1 LGKSYN
7 NYKSSPF
14 IQSYQKNIN
23 QPIYNATDKLLNYGS
38 NIPRFQISRELIGKA
53 IPASKTPVG
62 QTVTNIALGIPESI
76 LNIPRNLTVGYS
88 RLEKEKLGAI
98 RGKPVSLQN
107 IAAGVAP
114 LAESALDIAS
124 FGTVKTLAK
133 EGGKAF
139 LKQGVGQAFKQ
150 GAKTGALYGG
160 AGGLSYGVGEQY
172 GKKFNTGEVV
182 GTTLMGASLG
192 GILGGSV
199 SALGALKQSI
209 KYPKDIARQLREAN
223 GRYIAGDTPV
233 KPLKMNQKVWDNQI
247 AFNKKYNRNP
257 YEMVT
262 SNDLNEAIKYELK
275 KKQPGLSVRDV
286 NLDKKPLS
294 TSLDAKAGLP
304 KFEDVATARS
314 AGKLSID
321 EANLLGPSG
330 ERFVSQ
336 AGLYDTKPKVFEA
349 GEVAQQNGS
358 AEKAL
363 YRSFLSD
370 IENRV
375 PKSSRIN
382 EALKGRD
389 TNSLNYDA
397 IWQKAKS
404 NFSSELQKS
413 KELGFNKIEQY
424 NTALKMVGEDATKLK
439 QVAPLLNE
447 INNLEVAGKNV
458 PMELQTQVDRLV
470 AQQPLSEVTTGI
482 KSTPLEG
489 KTPILTTKAMG
500 FESVAAIQKQ
510 QQKLLQKFPGVDI
523 KKQEPVQAL
532 DDIIAQGRKQI
543 GGKIEDPKVSIK
555 KTFDDFYTQWV
566 DRYNPVT
573 RVSKKVKSE
582 LKTKGAMLRPEVDP
596 EYLVRRLSGA
606 GGIAD
611 YRFRTEL
618 NPVLKEIEATSI
630 PKIDMDTYLA
640 NKRMAAFGTIE
651 RDIYGNDPVKA
662 GKIVEALDQK
672 YGTQLSELTDKLYA
686 YQDKGFQEMVD
697 AGFIS
702 PEVALKIKSQNPD
715 YAPLYRVMD
724 DVSDYLGLPTK
735 KLQQGTQPIQKIKG
749 SKKLIESP
757 IESIIGNTF
766 SQRAAIE
773 KNAVAKSIVGL
784 QDVMD
789 VGFKKVSKSAPD
801 TITVWKN
808 GEKEYWQVGQDVADT
823 AKGAN
828 EEAMNLVLKIVQA
841 PAALLRQGATGRNPE
856 FMLPNIIRDQ
866 LDAGVTSK
874 YGYIPFVDYVS
885 GLKSMLTNDD
895 VYKKWQS
902 SGAKIALGEMSGKK
916 SIKQMFE
923 TAKTRQGLFKK
934 LASTLDFMGKYSEEP
949 TRVGLFKKA
958 YKKTGN
964 ELLSVME
971 SRDSTVDFARMG
983 SKMAVAN
990 RIIPFLNV
998 GVQGFDK
1005 LIRSVKNNPGKVLL
1019 NAALYGVA
1027 PASAL
1032 AIYNLKNYPQEYAE
1046 IPQYEKDSN
1055 FVLVKGRNEDGTV
1068 DYITF
1073 PKGNVIPTIANP
1085 IQSFIEYAYG
1095 NDKQSF
1101 KEMALQTLS
1110 STLPVVG
1117 DGQSLQEIALKTIG
1131 SNLPQA
1137 VKPLAENLL
1146 NKSFWKYDTK
1156 KEQTKEI
1163 VPSYLQKQEPYKQ
1176 AYEWTPAMYKGI
1188 GSFLNVSPL
1197 KVQNLMEGYL
1207 AGYVKVPSQII
1218 DMMVRSSKGQE
1229 IEPNQKTILRRFIKQ
1244 TYPSSGAPPAEQPPK
1259 TPLMERIT
1267 GKVSAA
1273 GKDQKIAAK
1282 YWYTDESGY
1291 SKSLDVGKVASM
1303 PSASG
1308 YEKILKDKESFSMV
1322 SSILDNLPPE
1332 KQAVALQQLGISIE
1346 DATYYNVARQPND
1359 VKSAWINDEISK
1371 IDTKDRGKML
1381 DYLISQRK
1389 EVNGYMILANGVV
1402 DQLYEDGI
1410 ISKSEKTMLKNLTI
1424 KNGKVNTKLTGRGR
1438 KTAIK
1443 KVSAPGAPTKISAP
1457 KIKTMAQLL
1466 AKSGKIRTK
1475 NYNFKKT
1482 L

>member
-1 LGKSYN
+1 MANYLQSVLDKVKSVASSLGKKVNFNPESNTGDNFWSTPVAQGLVKTQQYFQ
-7 NYKSSPF
+7 SPQALTPF
-14 IQSYQKNIN
+14 PTIKTN
-23 QPIYNATDKLLNYGS
+23 QNDKL
-38 NIPRFQISRELIGKA
+38 PMQIGKA
-53 IPASKTPVG
+53 VANIPSDIGNTIVG
-62 QTVTNIALGIPESI
+62 KGILAPSYDLGTNIGKTITNQPLTPYSQLQSPITRLGYQTAGVYQPTSNTDRLKQTAGNLAGIAEPI
-76 LNIPRNLTVGYS
+76 LTSYLPKGII
-88 RLEKEKLGAI
+88 KLGA
-98 RGKPVSLQN
+98 KPTLQK
-107 IAAGVAP
+107 AVKAGVV
-114 LAESALDIAS
+114 S
-124 FGTVKTLAK
+124 
-133 EGGKAF
+133 
-139 LKQGVGQAFKQ
+139 
-150 GAKTGALYGG
+150 GAKYGG
-160 AGGLSYGVGEQY
+160 AFGGISSLSENRDTKNNGEY
-172 GKKFNTGEVV
+172 ALRVLGSIAG
-182 GTTLMGASLG
+182 GAGMGAALG
-192 GILGGSV
+192 GATGAIAGAIDKIILSKNPKMTIKEVQTARNTYLMDESGKFRGSV
-199 SALGALKQSI
+199 AQKKEPIYYGDIRESFGLPRTGLTA
-209 KYPKDIARQLREAN
+209 KDL
-223 GRYIAGDTPV
+223 PV
-233 KPLKMNQKVWDNQI
+233 
-247 AFNKKYNRNP
+247 
-257 YEMVT
+257 
-262 SNDLNEAIKYELK
+262 
-275 KKQPGLSVRDV
+275 GLSVKE
-286 NLDKKPLS
+286 L
-294 TSLDAKAGLP
+294 TKA
-304 KFEDVATARS
+304 EHN
-314 AGKLSID
+314 
-321 EANLLGPSG
+321 AN
-330 ERFVSQ
+330 VSQ
-336 AGLYDTKPKVFEA
+336 AGLYDIKNTTGGFDVIAK
-349 GEVAQQNGS
+349 NGDRIGQYVDGS
-358 AEKAL
+358 KKFRL
-363 YRSFLSD
+363 YD
-370 IENRV
+370 
-375 PKSSRIN
+375 SSGQEHIL
-382 EALKGRD
+382 ASVDKGQLLKNMD
-389 TNSLNYDA
+389 S
-397 IWQKAKS
+397 I
-404 NFSSELQKS
+404 LQKH
-413 KELGFNKIEQY
+413 G
-424 NTALKMVGEDATKLK
+424 
-439 QVAPLLNE
+439 
-447 INNLEVAGKNV
+447 
-458 PMELQTQVDRLV
+458 LV
-470 AQQPLSEVTTGI
+470 SQAPLSEVTKGI
-482 KSTPLEG
+482 ESTLSEG
-489 KTPILTTKAMG
+489 KTPILTTKAKD
-500 FESVAAIQKQ
+500 FESVGAIQKQ
-510 QQKLLQKFPGVDI
+510 QQKLLQKFPGVDTS
-523 KKQEPVQAL
+523 KQEPVQAL

-543 GGKIEDPKVSIK
+543 GGKIEEPKVSIK

-573 RVSKKVKSE
+573 RVSSKVKAE
-582 LKTKGAMLRPEVDP
+582 LKTKGAVLRPEVDP

-618 NPVLKEIEATSI
+618 NPVLKEIETSGI

-662 GKIVEALDQK
+662 GKVVEALDQK
-672 YGTQLSELTDKLYA
+672 YGPQLAELTDKLYA

-715 YAPLYRVMD
+715 YSPLYRVMD

-757 IESIIGNTF
+757 VESIIGNTF

-784 QDVMD
+784 QDVID

-801 TITVWKN
+801 TITIWKN
-808 GEKEYWQVGQDVADT
+808 GQKEFWQVGQDIADT

-828 EEAMNLVLKIVQA
+828 EEAMNLVLKIIQA

-866 LDAGVTSK
+866 LDAGVTSR
-874 YGYIPFVDYVS
+874 YGYIPFVDYIS
-885 GLKSMLTNDD
+885 GLKSMLTNDS
-895 VYKKWQS
+895 VYQKWQS

-923 TAKTRQGLFKK
+923 TAKSRQGLFKK
-934 LASTLDFMGKYSEEP
+934 LGSVLDFMGKYSEEP

-1019 NAALYGVA
+1019 NATLYGVA
-1027 PASAL
+1027 PSAAL
-1032 AIYNLKNYPQEYAE
+1032 TIYNLQNYPEEYKE

-1055 FVLVKGRNEDGTV
+1055 FVLIKGRNEDGTV
-1068 DYITF
+1068 DYVTF

-1095 NDKQSF
+1095 NDQQSF
-1101 KEMALQTLS
+1101 GEMALQTLS

-1117 DGQSLQEIALKTIG
+1117 DGQSMQEIALKTIG

-1146 NKSFWKYDTK
+1146 NKSFYKYDVK

-1163 VPSYLQKQEPYKQ
+1163 VPSYLQRQEPYKQ
-1176 AYEWTPAMYKGI
+1176 AYEWTPKLYKSI
-1188 GSFLNVSPL
+1188 GAALNVSPL

-1218 DMMVRSSKGQE
+1218 EMFTGDTT
-1229 IEPNQKTILRRFIKQ
+1229 PNEKTILRRFIKQ
-1244 TYPSSGAPPAEQPPK
+1244 TYPSSGAPPAEKPPT

-1273 GKDQKIAAK
+1273 GTDKKVTAK

-1291 SKSLDVGKVASM
+1291 SKALDIGKVASM
-1303 PSASG
+1303 PSTSG
-1308 YEKILKDKESFSMV
+1308 YEKILKDKESFSLV
-1322 SSILDNLPPE
+1322 GSILDKLPQE
-1332 KQAVALQQLGISIE
+1332 KQAEALQQLGISVE
-1346 DATYYNVARQPND
+1346 DATYYNVARQTND
-1359 VKSAWINDEISK
+1359 VKSAWINDEISN
-1371 IDTKDRGKML
+1371 ITSTSKDRGKML

-1389 EVNGYMILANGVV
+1389 EVNGDMILANGVV

-1424 KNGKVNTKLTGRGR
+1424 KEGKVNTKLTGRGT

-1443 KVSAPGAPTKISAP
+1443 KVSTPTSSKISAP

-1475 NYNFKKT
+1475 NYNFKKNF
-1482 L
+1482 